1 MLTGQIGMEDFGLQ
15 SQLWY
20 LGSIITSKYD
30 IPLAFMVPAAFKCTP
45 RILSFYKRDQ
55 RLKIQSIN
63 AVSISTL

>member
-20 LGSIITSKYD
+20 LGSIISSKYD
-30 IPLAFMVPAAFKCTP
+30 IPLALVAMVPAAFKCTP

-55 RLKIQSIN
+55 RLKIQSK
-63 AVSISTL
+63 